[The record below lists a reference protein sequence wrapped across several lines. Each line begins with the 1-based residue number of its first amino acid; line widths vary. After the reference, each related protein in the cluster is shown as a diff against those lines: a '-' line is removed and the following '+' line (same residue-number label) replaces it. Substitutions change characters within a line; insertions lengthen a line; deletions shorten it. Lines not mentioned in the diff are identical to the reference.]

1 MKSFNEN
8 WDGIYRKAKQVE
20 VNEENLNIGTYGF
33 RIDRDSGKFVLYQ
46 LSYSQG
52 SVRFPDGRKGTVI
65 GRYATRDEAIAAA
78 KRQAGVKEEVEQIDE
93 VRRATKDADVG
104 KRVFIPKSPAAE
116 RRYKEEDSKKPG
128 EIWITKPDSFGQTR
142 VGAKNLDG
150 VVRYFRSGM
159 EPTAKEWAKKREIG
173 KKVPFF
179 KDDPYRE
186 EVEVAE
192 QFKAGDKVKVPHK
205 GKMVSGK
212 IVRYD
217 DGGTDKARQHGGG
230 YVVDVGEPASV
241 LVPKQ
246 KVQKEEMT
254 ESSNLRTD
262 LTNPKGKAVVNAK
275 GKVIAVYRTE
285 RAARKHAE
293 TGKPVKEE
301 TELDEGL
308 FNIRTEYNTFTKLD
322 EFSKN
327 MKVASIGMGK
337 KEAQMYIRQVANSL
351 MIASNQQKEFFRGL
365 IGMLEYL
372 HMDVG
377 NPSSK
382 TDNVKI
388 MNRLQIIISELKKYQ
403 K

>member
-65 GRYATRDEAIAAA
+65 GRYATRDEAVAAA

-104 KRVFIPKSPAAE
+104 KRVFIPTSPAAE

-241 LVPKQ
+241 LVPKH

-301 TELDEGL
+301 IELE
-308 FNIRTEYNTFTKLD
+308 
-322 EFSKN
+322 
-327 MKVASIGMGK
+327 
-337 KEAQMYIRQVANSL
+337 
-351 MIASNQQKEFFRGL
+351 
-365 IGMLEYL
+365 
-372 HMDVG
+372 
-377 NPSSK
+377 
-382 TDNVKI
+382 
-388 MNRLQIIISELKKYQ
+388 
-403 K
+403 